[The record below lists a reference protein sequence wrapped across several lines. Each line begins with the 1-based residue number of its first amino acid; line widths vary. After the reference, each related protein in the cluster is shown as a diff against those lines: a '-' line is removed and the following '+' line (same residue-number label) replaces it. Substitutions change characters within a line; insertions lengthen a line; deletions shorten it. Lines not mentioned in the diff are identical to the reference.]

1 MKYNPDIHHRRSIR
15 LKGYDYAKAGVCF
28 LTICTHHRECLFG
41 DIAEGRM
48 QLNAAGKTA
57 VRCWHEIP
65 NHFPH
70 VQLDTF
76 VVMPN
81 HVHGIWVIED
91 IGKDNRAKDFSPLQR
106 RTKIQGPNAKQRPR
120 GTSKTLGSVVRG
132 FKIGVTKWMRK
143 HTTVFEVW
151 QRNYW
156 EHIIRDEPEMNRIRE
171 YIKTNPKKWET
182 DRLNP
187 CWDGNS
193 GDRRGEKSFAPGVKT
208 STIREP
214 QPQYAAEPWMI

>member
-28 LTICTHHRECLFG
+28 LTLCTQHRECLFG
-41 DIAEGRM
+41 DIAKGRM
-48 QLNAAGKTA
+48 HLNAAGKTA

-70 VQLDTF
+70 VRLDAF

-81 HVHGIWVIED
+81 HVHGIWVMMD
-91 IGKDNRAKDFSPLQR
+91 VGNVIGAKDFSPLHR
-106 RTKIQGPNAKQRPR
+106 RTTIQEPNTKQRPC
-120 GTSKTLGSVVRG
+120 GTSKTIGSVIRG

-156 EHIIRDEPEMNRIRE
+156 EHIIRDESEMNRIRE
-171 YIKTNPKKWET
+171 YIETNPAKWEM

-187 CWDGNS
+187 VWDMHTRT
-193 GDRRGEKSFAPGVKT
+193 RRGEKSFAPAVNT
-208 STIREP
+208 SSICEP
-214 QPQYAAEPWMI
+214 EPQYAAEPWMI